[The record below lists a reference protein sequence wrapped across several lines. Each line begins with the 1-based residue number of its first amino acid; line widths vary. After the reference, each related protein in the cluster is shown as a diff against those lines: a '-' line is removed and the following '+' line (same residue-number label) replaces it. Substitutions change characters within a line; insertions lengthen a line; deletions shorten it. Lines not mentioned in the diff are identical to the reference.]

1 MFLILSLINYKCVK
15 KKINNSSIQ
24 FHISFTMNNGSTERK
39 FDMFHMGQR
48 EKINTSV
55 EHA

>member
-1 MFLILSLINYKCVK
+1 MCK

-24 FHISFTMNNGSTERK
+24 FHISSTMNNGSTERK